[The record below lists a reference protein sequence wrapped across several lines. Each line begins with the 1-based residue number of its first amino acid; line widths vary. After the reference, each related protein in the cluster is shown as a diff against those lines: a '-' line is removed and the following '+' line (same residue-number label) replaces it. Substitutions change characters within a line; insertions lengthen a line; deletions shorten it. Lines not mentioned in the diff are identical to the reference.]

1 MNGSS
6 MVDPIHIG
14 LTTVPED
21 FSHLD
26 NKYSKGP
33 PRSTNSKK
41 SAIMPIIG
49 GHKTLSSLLH
59 LSGSGSSKVD
69 GRTAFSPYTGSLSSE
84 GGGRNARGSTSQQE
98 PEPSLSMPATMGLG
112 TSITLN
118 VRYVAKDM
126 WRKVAFPPGITV
138 TQARDICM
146 LRFNVWQQ
154 TLGQNT
160 SPGATAGD
168 TEEQQGSA
176 GVEKGVAPIKTPGGA
191 AMGFVG
197 GKQNQKAQTE
207 LREQYGLFWTS
218 AGHWLESD
226 EMLNAYPLHKAEV
239 LELQHIVDFVPLQ
252 PHEFKFSYA
261 ESHLYCLQSDGD
273 KSRWNMY
280 WAVLRCRVL
289 RLYQKKGQQQAD
301 MEIDLTRPF
310 RLTDQDGRSWPRTS
324 SSKSGSTVDVVGIQL
339 LLEGLP
345 SNLNGGC
352 DTDSGVL
359 VLQALASNG
368 STAALSHPDAK
379 STHAFRTCGLFDY
392 DVWHRTLR
400 HTLSTGAN
408 SGLTGGTSSMSASA
422 SISGASNT
430 SNSGVP
436 QSALSSDMAVP
447 GSGGYDGGINTPSI
461 LSPQISQRLWPSS
474 TRHEGYVNRKQPDGY
489 GFRRRYCVL
498 LPNALF
504 GFLHA
509 DDCKGLSNTELVSK
523 CEFAVALTPSAVTI
537 EAISWNDRYLLR
549 VFGLESQSLRDKP
562 GATSLQPEGKVRTQ
576 CTDILATAAQ
586 AAIEQYGSNFGVLPD
601 ARELVRLMIEDGDE
615 GQAWAVGFNSIA
627 GLQVTAQSKV
637 IMSARRTNSLVE
649 SKSLANF
656 KTGSGDFH
664 TMTPP
669 STTAATTR
677 NSNLTL
683 DACEEISGSPDI
695 VATGSARQQSLNE
708 FIVHQIDPITGRP
721 RQQTQ
726 LPLIQRQHESQS
738 GLGIHHQPL
747 PKQQQDTE
755 TANEKSQEETKPPP
769 PPPKWIPLSID
780 KYVKQDEERKR
791 HGGPTYSV
799 GVQHT
804 GSRSSGGAQGLQ
816 SKSSNV
822 SDHDHGH
829 DHGHRHGH
837 SHPHYH
843 YTDISIGHSNH
854 RNPAR
859 FNWFKRRGSTS
870 K

>member
-1 MNGSS
+1 

-33 PRSTNSKK
+33 LRPINSKN
-41 SAIMPIIG
+41 SVTMPIIG

-59 LSGSGSSKVD
+59 LSGSTPSKAD
-69 GRTAFSPYTGSLSSE
+69 GRTAFSPYTGSLSGE
-84 GGGRNARGSTSQQE
+84 TGGRNARGSTSQQE

-126 WRKVAFPPGITV
+126 WRKVTFPPGITV

-154 TLGQNT
+154 TLAQGT
-160 SPGATAGD
+160 SPDAAGN
-168 TEEQQGSA
+168 TEEKQGSA
-176 GVEKGVAPIKTPGGA
+176 GAEKGAAPSKAPGGA
-191 AMGFVG
+191 AMGFAG
-197 GKQNQKAQTE
+197 GKQSQKAQTE

-261 ESHLYCLQSDGD
+261 ESHLYYLKSDGD
-273 KSRWNMY
+273 ETRWKMC

-289 RLYQKKGQQQAD
+289 RLYQQKGQQQAHT
-301 MEIDLTRPF
+301 EIDLTRPL
-310 RLTDQDGRSWPRTS
+310 RLTDQDGRSWPRNS
-324 SSKSGSTVDVVGIQL
+324 SSKNGSTVDVVGIQL

-345 SNLNGGC
+345 ANLEGGC
-352 DTDSGVL
+352 GTDGGVL
-359 VLQALASNG
+359 VLQALASSG
-368 STAALSHPDAK
+368 STATLSHPDVK

-400 HTLSTGAN
+400 HSLSAGAN
-408 SGLTGGTSSMSASA
+408 NGMAGGTCSLSASA

-430 SNSGVP
+430 SNNGVL
-436 QSALSSDMAVP
+436 QSAQSSDMTVP
-447 GSGGYDGGINTPSI
+447 GSGGYDGGSNAPSM

-498 LPNALF
+498 LPNALY

-509 DDCKGLSNTELVSK
+509 DDCKGISNAELISK
-523 CEFAVALTPSAVTI
+523 CEFAVALAPSAVTI
-537 EAISWNDRYLLR
+537 EAIAWNDRYLLR
-549 VFGLESQSLRDKP
+549 VFGPESQSLRDKP

-586 AAIEQYGSNFGVLPD
+586 AAIEQYGSTFGVLPD
-601 ARELVRLMIEDGDE
+601 ARELVRLMIEDGEE
-615 GQAWAVGFNSIA
+615 GQTWAVGFNNIA

-637 IMSARRTNSLVE
+637 IMSARRTNSLAE

-656 KTGSGDFH
+656 KVGSGDFH
-664 TMTPP
+664 TMPPP
-669 STTAATTR
+669 STAAATTR
-677 NSNLTL
+677 SANLNL
-683 DACEEISGSPDI
+683 DACEEMP
-695 VATGSARQQSLNE
+695 ANPSAAGTASNRQQSLNE
-708 FIVHQIDPITGRP
+708 FIVNQMDPITGRP
-721 RQQTQ
+721 RQHTQ
-726 LPLIQRQHESQS
+726 LPPIQRQH
-738 GLGIHHQPL
+738 
-747 PKQQQDTE
+747 
-755 TANEKSQEETKPPP
+755 
-769 PPPKWIPLSID
+769 
-780 KYVKQDEERKR
+780 
-791 HGGPTYSV
+791 
-799 GVQHT
+799 
-804 GSRSSGGAQGLQ
+804 
-816 SKSSNV
+816 
-822 SDHDHGH
+822 
-829 DHGHRHGH
+829 
-837 SHPHYH
+837 
-843 YTDISIGHSNH
+843 
-854 RNPAR
+854 
-859 FNWFKRRGSTS
+859 
-870 K
+870 